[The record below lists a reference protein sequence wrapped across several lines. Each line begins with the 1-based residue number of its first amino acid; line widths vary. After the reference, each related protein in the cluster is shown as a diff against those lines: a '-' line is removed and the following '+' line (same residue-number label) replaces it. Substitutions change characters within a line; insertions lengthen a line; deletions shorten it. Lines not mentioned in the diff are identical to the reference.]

1 MDRIWSVS
9 IIINTIKPII
19 DSMKSKKIIEKDDIC
34 IVCDG
39 PCPSDVYNCPKLN
52 EAISKKTVYYRW
64 CWINNNEQ

>member
-1 MDRIWSVS
+1 
-9 IIINTIKPII
+9 
-19 DSMKSKKIIEKDDIC
+19 MKSKKIIEKDDIC